1 MQACSILLGNVGTID
16 EPFFLG
22 VKNLL
27 NRLAACKYKICK
39 KKKKEIILKIEHF
52 KAEAW
57 SLIWSLG
64 FNVDSVASPASRAR
78 FHLNSSQSAVEQ

>member
-27 NRLAACKYKICK
+27 NRLAACKYKICIK
-39 KKKKEIILKIEHF
+39 KKLSWKLSTLMLRLDPWVLMLIL
-52 KAEAW
+52 
-57 SLIWSLG
+57 L
-64 FNVDSVASPASRAR
+64 PAL
-78 FHLNSSQSAVEQ
+78 HLVHVFI

>member
-27 NRLAACKYKICK
+27 NRLAASKHKICK
-39 KKKKEIILKIEHF
+39 KKNILEIEHF

-57 SLIWSLG
+57 SLR

>member
-1 MQACSILLGNVGTID
+1 MLKVQACSILLGNVGTID

-27 NRLAACKYKICK
+27 NRLAACKYKISK
-39 KKKKEIILKIEHF
+39 KNILEIEHF
-52 KAEAW
+52 KAEA
-57 SLIWSLG
+57 WSLG

>member
-1 MQACSILLGNVGTID
+1 MQACSILLGNLGTID

-27 NRLAACKYKICK
+27 NRLAACKYKICIK
-39 KKKKEIILKIEHF
+39 KIILEIEHF
-52 KAEAW
+52 NAEA
-57 SLIWSLG
+57 WSLG

>member
-27 NRLAACKYKICK
+27 NRLAACKYKMCK
-39 KKKKEIILKIEHF
+39 KKDMILEIEHF
-52 KAEAW
+52 TAEA
-57 SLIWSLG
+57 
-64 FNVDSVASPASRAR
+64 
-78 FHLNSSQSAVEQ
+78 